1 MSVPAPEDDRGVYG
15 ISVAADLVGMGVQNL
30 RLYEARGLL
39 EPERTDGGT
48 RRYSANDLDRL
59 RRIGDLLHA
68 GLNLAG
74 ISMVLELEGENAQL
88 RQGLEAPDWPAVM
101 TTNSA
106 PRSRKPTGSNQNSK
120 PTPGLAATRSG
131 QSTQPRT

>member
-1 MSVPAPEDDRGVYG
+1 MAVPTPDGDRGVYA

-39 EPERTDGGT
+39 EPDRTEGGT

-59 RRIGDLLHA
+59 RRIGDLLEA

-74 ISMVLELEGENAQL
+74 IGMVLDLEGENARL
-88 RQGLEAPDWPAVM
+88 REEQEETSWPAVM
-101 TTNSA
+101 TTSRA
-106 PRSRKPTGSNQNSK
+106 PRSRKRTGSSKNSQ
-120 PTPGLAATRSG
+120 PTP
-131 QSTQPRT
+131 Q